1 MKIFISQPMKG
12 KTKEEIEADSA
23 LACRLLE
30 LAGHE
35 VLGGYQDNSCGA
47 WAHPL
52 KCSPAV
58 TLCTTSANATKTRN
72 CPGDARLK
80 SIAPVPMVSPCFTG
94 KKDCA
99 VFASKD

>member
-35 VLGGYQDNSCGA
+35 VLGGYQDNS
-47 WAHPL
+47 P
-52 KCSPAV
+52 K
-58 TLCTTSANATKTRN
+58 TKHSLT
-72 CPGDARLK
+72 DAGRAALEEVRK
-80 SIAPVPMVSPCFTG
+80 
-94 KKDCA
+94 
-99 VFASKD
+99 